1 MDIKYFY
8 CAFCE
13 YKTKRKHDL
22 NRHQNAMHP
31 KNVMNEIQNENVNLK
46 DNVLF
51 KEENVLFKEEN
62 VDLEEIQED
71 IDEIKSKEIYKCN
84 KCQKNYKTIKYLI
97 NHQKSCNGLSV
108 LTCPKC
114 MFTFTSRFSKSNHIK
129 KNNCKAKSIIHG
141 INPDV
146 KNETNINGNYNTI
159 NINNITNNYINN
171 YGSERTDHITYDEI
185 LKIIFNSCDYII
197 PKYIELKHY
206 NKDFPENHN
215 IKYDKIKGCSIKNDD
230 KWNVADIDYISD
242 NLFNKNSSEL
252 IKFYNNYKK
261 DIDIIIKKKEE
272 NYVKKELFQYI
283 YLRFNYLDLSVN
295 KKMFNNIK
303 TQIKHIIKHNNF
315 I

>member
-8 CAFCE
+8 CAYCD
-13 YKTKRKHDL
+13 YKSKRKYDL
-22 NRHQNAMHP
+22 NRHQNAIHP
-31 KNVMNEIQNENVNLK
+31 INVMNEIQKENVNLK
-46 DNVLF
+46 NEIVNQKIEIVNTDIIDTEI
-51 KEENVLFKEEN
+51 EENK
-62 VDLEEIQED
+62 D
-71 IDEIKSKEIYKCN
+71 DEKYKCN

-114 MFTFTSRFSKSNHIK
+114 IFTFTSRQAKSNHIK

-146 KNETNINGNYNTI
+146 KNETNINGDYNTI

-171 YGSERTDHITYDEI
+171 YGSERIDHITYDEI
-185 LKIIFNSCDYII
+185 LFLIFNSCDYII

-215 IKYDKIKGCSIKNDD
+215 IKYDKIKGCSIKNDG

-242 NLFNKNSSEL
+242 NLFNKNSDEL
-252 IKFYNNYKK
+252 LKFYNNYKK
-261 DIDIIIKKKEE
+261 DIDLIIKKKEE
-272 NYVKKELFQYI
+272 NDVKKELFQYI

-303 TQIKHIIKHNNF
+303 SQIKQIIKHNNY

>member
-1 MDIKYFY
+1 M
-8 CAFCE
+8 
-13 YKTKRKHDL
+13 
-22 NRHQNAMHP
+22 
-31 KNVMNEIQNENVNLK
+31 
-46 DNVLF
+46 
-51 KEENVLFKEEN
+51 
-62 VDLEEIQED
+62 
-71 IDEIKSKEIYKCN
+71 
-84 KCQKNYKTIKYLI
+84 
-97 NHQKSCNGLSV
+97 SV

-114 MFTFTSRFSKSNHIK
+114 MFTFTSRQAKSNHIK

-171 YGSERTDHITYDEI
+171 YGSERIDHITYDEI

-215 IKYDKIKGCSIKNDD
+215 IKYDKIKGCIIKNDD

-242 NLFNKNSSEL
+242 NLFNKNSDEL

-261 DIDIIIKKKEE
+261 DIDLIIKKKEE
-272 NYVKKELFQYI
+272 NDVKKELFQYI

>member
-1 MDIKYFY
+1 MSLKPYECSLCLYKTDKKFNLTRHMVSKHNDIIKNNVASFEDDVMSNDNSVVSNEDNIKEGENK
-8 CAFCE
+8 CCKCNKL
-13 YKTKRKHDL
+13 YKTKK
-22 NRHQNAMHP
+22 
-31 KNVMNEIQNENVNLK
+31 
-46 DNVLF
+46 F
-51 KEENVLFKEEN
+51 
-62 VDLEEIQED
+62 
-71 IDEIKSKEIYKCN
+71 
-84 KCQKNYKTIKYLI
+84 LI

-114 MFTFTSRFSKSNHIK
+114 MFTFTSRFSKSAHIK

-146 KNETNINGNYNTI
+146 KNETNINGDYNTI

-171 YGSERTDHITYDEI
+171 YGSERTDHITYDDI

-215 IKYDKIKGCSIKNDD
+215 IKYDKIKGCTIKNDD
-230 KWNVADIDYISD
+230 KWSVADIDYISD
-242 NLFNKNSSEL
+242 NLFNKNSDEL
-252 IKFYNNYKK
+252 IKIYNNYKK
-261 DIDIIIKKKEE
+261 DIDLIIKKKEE
-272 NYVKKELFQYI
+272 NDVKKELFQYI
-283 YLRFNYLDLSVN
+283 YLRFNYLDLSEN

-303 TQIKHIIKHNNF
+303 SQIKNIIKHNNY

>member
-8 CAFCE
+8 CAYCD
-13 YKTKRKHDL
+13 YKTKRKYDL
-22 NRHQNAMHP
+22 NRHQIALHP
-31 KNVMNEIQNENVNLK
+31 INIMNEVKEKNENYKNENVKQNIEIVNNDIIEPK
-46 DNVLF
+46 D
-51 KEENVLFKEEN
+51 K
-62 VDLEEIQED
+62 
-71 IDEIKSKEIYKCN
+71 YKCN
-84 KCQKNYKTIKYLI
+84 KCQKNYKTLKYLI

-114 MFTFTSRFSKSNHIK
+114 MFTFTSRQAKSAHIK

-146 KNETNINGNYNTI
+146 KNETNINGDYNTI

-171 YGSERTDHITYDEI
+171 YGSERTDHITYDDI

-215 IKYDKIKGCSIKNDD
+215 IKYDKIKGCTIKNDD
-230 KWNVADIDYISD
+230 KWSVADIDYISD
-242 NLFNKNSSEL
+242 NLFNKNSDEL
-252 IKFYNNYKK
+252 IKIYNNYKK
-261 DIDIIIKKKEE
+261 DIDLIIKKKEE
-272 NYVKKELFQYI
+272 NDVKKELFQYI
-283 YLRFNYLDLSVN
+283 YLRFNYLDLSEN

-303 TQIKHIIKHNNF
+303 SQIKNIIKHNNY

>member
-8 CAFCE
+8 CAYCD
-13 YKTKRKHDL
+13 YKTKRKYDL

-51 KEENVLFKEEN
+51 KEENVLLNNEY

-197 PKYIELKHY
+197 PKYIELKHF

-215 IKYDKIKGCSIKNDD
+215 IKYEKNKGCLIKNNNRWGLTNLDILSNKLFDKNSFELRNYYNNQKMDIEEKIKNI
-230 KWNVADIDYISD
+230 
-242 NLFNKNSSEL
+242 EL
-252 IKFYNNYKK
+252 LEF
-261 DIDIIIKKKEE
+261 
-272 NYVKKELFQYI
+272 I
-283 YLRFNYLDLSVN
+283 YSRLNYLDLN
-295 KKMFNNIK
+295 LNRLLFNNIK
-303 TQIKHIIKHNNF
+303 NEIKNIIKSSLL

>member
-13 YKTKRKHDL
+13 YKTKRKYDL
-22 NRHQNAMHP
+22 NRHQNAIHP
-31 KNVMNEIQNENVNLK
+31 NNVMNDI
-46 DNVLF
+46 
-51 KEENVLFKEEN
+51 KEENVNQKEEN
-62 VDLEEIQED
+62 VNPDIIEPEIEENED
-71 IDEIKSKEIYKCN
+71 DEKYKCN

-114 MFTFTSRFSKSNHIK
+114 MFTFTSRQAKSNHIK

-146 KNETNINGNYNTI
+146 KNETNINGDYNTI
-159 NINNITNNYINN
+159 NINNITNINN

-185 LKIIFNSCDYII
+185 LFLIFNSCDYII

-303 TQIKHIIKHNNF
+303 SQIKHIIKHNNYS
-315 I
+315 

>member
-13 YKTKRKHDL
+13 YKTKRKYDL
-22 NRHQNAMHP
+22 TRHQNAMHP
-31 KNVMNEIQNENVNLK
+31 KNVMNDIKQENVNLK
-46 DNVLF
+46 EENVNQ
-51 KEENVLFKEEN
+51 KEENVNTYIIEPEIEEN
-62 VDLEEIQED
+62 ED
-71 IDEIKSKEIYKCN
+71 DEKYKCN

-114 MFTFTSRFSKSNHIK
+114 MFTFTSRQAKSNHIK

-146 KNETNINGNYNTI
+146 KNEININGNNNTI
-159 NINNITNNYINN
+159 NINNITNINN

-303 TQIKHIIKHNNF
+303 SQIKHIIKHNNYS
-315 I
+315 

>member
-13 YKTKRKHDL
+13 YKTKRKYDL
-22 NRHQNAMHP
+22 NRHQNAIHP
-31 KNVMNEIQNENVNLK
+31 KNVMNDI
-46 DNVLF
+46 
-51 KEENVLFKEEN
+51 KEENVNQKEEN
-62 VDLEEIQED
+62 VNQNEENVNPDIIEPEIEENED
-71 IDEIKSKEIYKCN
+71 DEKYKCN

-114 MFTFTSRFSKSNHIK
+114 MFTFTSRQAKSNHIK

-146 KNETNINGNYNTI
+146 KNEININGNNNTI
-159 NINNITNNYINN
+159 NINNITNINN

-185 LKIIFNSCDYII
+185 LFLIFNSCDYII

-303 TQIKHIIKHNNF
+303 SQIKHIIKHNNYS
-315 I
+315 